1 VDPLIVSNLA
11 LIVGGV
17 ATALAPLLDELWMF
31 ALYCF
36 PFAFGAA
43 SFAALRSIICVEL
56 LGKNALKIIEF
67 WNIFRD

>member
-1 VDPLIVSNLA
+1 MLSNFSLIL
-11 LIVGGV
+11 GGF
-17 ATALAPLLDELWMF
+17 ATAFAPFLSRLWMF

-56 LGKNALKIIEF
+56 LGSNPTLNYFLIYLIVP
-67 WNIFRD
+67 FRH